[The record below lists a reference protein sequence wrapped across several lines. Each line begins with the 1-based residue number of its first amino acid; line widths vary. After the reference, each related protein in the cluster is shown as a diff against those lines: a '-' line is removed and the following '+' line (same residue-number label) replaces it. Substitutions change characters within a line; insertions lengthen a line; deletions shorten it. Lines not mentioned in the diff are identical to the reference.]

1 MRAHRRSSVALM
13 ALFGKKRAK
22 EAVKRA
28 PSRPLPGG
36 ESASAAPESLVRP
49 LGDGGER
56 VASRVLVRPHITEKA
71 GRAATMNQYVFVVS
85 EGATKPMIARAVFE
99 IYGVR
104 PIRVHT
110 VRIAGKRRRIG
121 RIEGRAAGYRKAI
134 VTLPEGKTIEVLP
147 K

>member
-1 MRAHRRSSVALM
+1 M
-13 ALFGKKRAK
+13 
-22 EAVKRA
+22 
-28 PSRPLPGG
+28 
-36 ESASAAPESLVRP
+36 APESVVRP
-49 LGDGGER
+49 LGGGGER

-71 GRAATMNQYVFVVS
+71 GRVAAMNQYVFVVA
-85 EGATKPMIARAVFE
+85 EGATKPTIARAVFE

-121 RIEGRAAGYRKAI
+121 RIEGRTAGYRKAI
-134 VTLPEGKTIEVLP
+134 VTLPAGKTIEVLP

>member
-1 MRAHRRSSVALM
+1 M
-13 ALFGKKRAK
+13 ALFGKKRGKA
-22 EAVKRA
+22 AVKRA
-28 PSRPLPGG
+28 SSRSLPAG
-36 ESASAAPESLVRP
+36 ESAPTAPESAARP
-49 LGDGGER
+49 LGGGER
-56 VASRVLVRPHITEKA
+56 IASRVLVRPHITEKA
-71 GRAATMNQYVFVVS
+71 GRVAAMNQYVFVVA
-85 EGATKPMIARAVFE
+85 EGATKPTIARAVFE